1 MTIDINAPATLLRQR
16 MQQDMLMRGLGPHT
30 QQDYLRHVR
39 RFAAF
44 LGRPPDSATVE
55 DLRRF
60 QLHQHESGASAPTI
74 NGAVSALRFLFT
86 VTLGTVSN
94 FVREAGYRH
103 QMTNLS
109 PKITANWVFASDHS
123 RGGRFH
129 SWAAL
134 LSTRYNS
141 FIAASSPGK

>member
-1 MTIDINAPATLLRQR
+1 MAPEFQR
-16 MQQDMLMRGLGPHT
+16 SFN
-30 QQDYLRHVR
+30 R
-39 RFAAF
+39 RFRNRVLLPGGLILLITAIVCGAALMVAGRGTDTMSM
-44 LGRPPDSATVE
+44 LGQQLEVWRTTANGLDELSLAQESIGLCEECIAT
-55 DLRRF
+55 
-60 QLHQHESGASAPTI
+60 A
-74 NGAVSALRFLFT
+74 
-86 VTLGTVSN
+86 GTVSN